1 MEMTRRDFTVDSVLA
16 LLAGCVITVTE
27 IGCDE
32 SKTPS
37 APSAPPPADING
49 SVAVAANHTHT
60 VTVTG
65 AQIAAGNA
73 VALTLTGSTSHTH
86 TVQLT
91 QSDMTALTNRQAVM
105 HDSTNDSNHMHAV
118 TFTPM

>member
-16 LLAGCVITVTE
+16 LLAGCVITVTDVA
-27 IGCDE
+27 CDE
-32 SKTPS
+32 KMPSKPS
-37 APSAPPPADING
+37 PAPPADING

>member
-1 MEMTRRDFTVDSVLA
+1 MEMTRRDFTVNSALA

-32 SKTPS
+32 KMPSTPS
-37 APSAPPPADING
+37 PTPPADIKG
-49 SVAVAANHTHT
+49 DVAVAANHTHS

-65 AQIAAGNA
+65 AEIAAGNS

-91 QSDMTALTNRQAVM
+91 QSDMTALRNRQAVT
-105 HDSTNDSNHMHAV
+105 HDSTNDSNHVHAV